1 MLDFMRVAPGEKL
14 RLQDGR
20 IVEVLEN
27 VGDGMW
33 VRARTVGDGVQADD
47 APEGDLVHCEEVVTV
62 CRD

>member
-1 MLDFMRVAPGEKL
+1 MLDFMRVAPGQRL

-33 VRARTVGDGVQADD
+33 VRARTVRDGMQADD
-47 APEGDLVHCEEVVTV
+47 ASDGELVHCEEVVTA
-62 CRD
+62 CGE